1 MSREVALQVLEAEA
15 DAIRNLM
22 ENLGED
28 FDRAVEL
35 IDACG
40 GRVVLTGMGKSG
52 IICRKIAA
60 TMRSTGTPALFMHP
74 AEAIHGDLGMV
85 AGGDLVVAISNSGTT
100 DEILNLVAVLRRIG
114 VVLIAITSNPES
126 PLATTADLHLDVG
139 VRREACPMNLAPTA
153 STTAALA
160 LGDALAMS
168 VSVKKG
174 FKEEDFARLHPGG
187 KLGKRFL
194 KVRDLMHTGDEVPRV
209 DSATKM
215 KDVIYEMSRKGLGS
229 DHRAGRRGPSSRADH
244 RRRPAA
250 AHGKRRRS
258 HGSDRGRGH
267 APRRRL
273 HLSGRTRNRCAS
285 GARGETH
292 HFADGLRR
300 KRAGARRAPP
310 PRSVGSRIVLISDF
324 GFRISDLA
332 PTHPLIRYGGRVARK
347 SEIRNPKSEFSPRD
361 VRCG

>member
-1 MSREVALQVLEAEA
+1 VSREVALQVLEAEA

-215 KDVIYEMSRKGLGS
+215 KDVIYEMSRKGLGLTTVQ
-229 DHRAGRRGPSSRADH
+229 DEDGRLLGLITD
-244 RRRPAA
+244 
-250 AHGKRRRS
+250 G
-258 HGSDRGRGH
+258 DL
-267 APRRRL
+267 RRL
-273 HLSGRTRNRCAS
+273 MEKDADPMARTAGEVMHRGGAS
-285 GARGETH
+285 ISPEELATAALRVLEDKRITSLMVSDGGAPVLGVLH
-292 HFADGLRR
+292 IHDLWGVGL
-300 KRAGARRAPP
+300 
-310 PRSVGSRIVLISDF
+310 F
-324 GFRISDLA
+324 
-332 PTHPLIRYGGRVARK
+332 
-347 SEIRNPKSEFSPRD
+347 
-361 VRCG
+361 

>member
-1 MSREVALQVLEAEA
+1 MSREVARQVLEAEA

-35 IDACG
+35 IDGCE

-85 AGGDLVVAISNSGTT
+85 AGGDLVVAVSNSGTT
-100 DEILNLVAVLRRIG
+100 DEILSLVAVLRRIG

-194 KVRDLMHTGDEVPRV
+194 KVRDLMHTGDEMPRV
-209 DSATKM
+209 DSATAM
-215 KDVIYEMSRKGLGS
+215 KDVIYEMSRKGLGLTTVQ
-229 DHRAGRRGPSSRADH
+229 DDEGRLLGLITD
-244 RRRPAA
+244 
-250 AHGKRRRS
+250 G
-258 HGSDRGRGH
+258 DL
-267 APRRRL
+267 RRL
-273 HLSGRTRNRCAS
+273 MEKDADPMARTAGEVMHRGGACISPDELATAALRVLEEKRITSLMVCDESAPVLGVLHLHDLWGV
-285 GARGETH
+285 
-292 HFADGLRR
+292 GL
-300 KRAGARRAPP
+300 
-310 PRSVGSRIVLISDF
+310 F
-324 GFRISDLA
+324 
-332 PTHPLIRYGGRVARK
+332 
-347 SEIRNPKSEFSPRD
+347 
-361 VRCG
+361 

>member
-1 MSREVALQVLEAEA
+1 VSREVALQVLAAEA

-35 IDACG
+35 IDGCG

-215 KDVIYEMSRKGLGS
+215 KDVIYEMSRKGLGLTTVQNEEGLLLGLIT
-229 DHRAGRRGPSSRADH
+229 DGDL
-244 RRRPAA
+244 
-250 AHGKRRRS
+250 
-258 HGSDRGRGH
+258 
-267 APRRRL
+267 RRL
-273 HLSGRTRNRCAS
+273 MEKDPDPMARTAGEVMHRGGASISPEELATAALRVLEDKRITSLMVSDGGAPVLGVLHLHDLWGV
-285 GARGETH
+285 
-292 HFADGLRR
+292 GL
-300 KRAGARRAPP
+300 
-310 PRSVGSRIVLISDF
+310 F
-324 GFRISDLA
+324 
-332 PTHPLIRYGGRVARK
+332 
-347 SEIRNPKSEFSPRD
+347 
-361 VRCG
+361 

>member
-1 MSREVALQVLEAEA
+1 MSREVARQVLRAEA

-22 ENLGED
+22 DSLGED

-35 IDACG
+35 IDGCA

-85 AGGDLVVAISNSGTT
+85 TVGDLVVAISNSGTT
-100 DEILNLVAVLRRIG
+100 DEILNLVAVLRRLG
-114 VVLIAITSNPES
+114 VQLVAITSNPES
-126 PLATTADLHLDVG
+126 PLASAADLHLDVG

-153 STTAALA
+153 STTASLA

-187 KLGKRFL
+187 KLGKKFL

-209 DSATKM
+209 ETGTAM
-215 KDVIYEMSRKGLGS
+215 KDVIYEMSRKGLGLTTVQ
-229 DHRAGRRGPSSRADH
+229 GPGGELLGLITD
-244 RRRPAA
+244 
-250 AHGKRRRS
+250 G
-258 HGSDRGRGH
+258 DL
-267 APRRRL
+267 RRL
-273 HLSGRTRNRCAS
+273 MERVPDPMNRTAGEVMHKGGACIAPDELATAALRVLEEKRITSLMVCDGEAPVLGVLHLHDLWGV
-285 GARGETH
+285 
-292 HFADGLRR
+292 GL
-300 KRAGARRAPP
+300 
-310 PRSVGSRIVLISDF
+310 F
-324 GFRISDLA
+324 
-332 PTHPLIRYGGRVARK
+332 
-347 SEIRNPKSEFSPRD
+347 
-361 VRCG
+361 